1 MRSTVMSLKRGGAP
15 LVGVLIASLMG
26 ALALAAV
33 SPAAAQEAAAD
44 DAPVT
49 IDGLAWQARSNGQDV
64 PWGEAEAH
72 CDALE
77 LDGHDDWRLP
87 TLDELMSVHEPA
99 NEAAGYVVSPLR
111 LDACCLWS
119 STSLEELGAEEVG
132 VRSDQAGDPASY
144 HWGFLYPSGIRYYSV
159 DFMPDG
165 QARCVRDA
173 EAG

>member
-1 MRSTVMSLKRGGAP
+1 MDPTVISLKRGRAP
-15 LVGVLIASLMG
+15 LARALFAPLTA

-33 SPAAAQEAAAD
+33 SPAAAQESAAD

-49 IDGLAWQARSNGQDV
+49 IDGLTWQPRSNGEDV
-64 PWGEAEAH
+64 PWGDAEAH
-72 CDALE
+72 CETLE

-87 TLDELMSVHEPA
+87 TLDELVSVHEPA

-119 STSLEELGAEEVG
+119 STSLEELSAEEVG

-165 QARCVRDA
+165 QARCVRGA